1 LPTLRILHA
10 LGSHVDVLWGEVRLA
25 RYVHRPDM
33 PQLESP
39 KPYLHPVRTLDGD
52 LVTAYRPHDHVWHKG
67 IQLALPH
74 VGHENFWG
82 GVTWVRGEGYQQ
94 LDNNGSMDHV
104 EFEALEADG
113 ERARIAE
120 RLAWRTQAGEH
131 VIDERRSL
139 GFTVLDGAWVLSFES
154 ALTNRSGGDLVFG
167 SPTTN
172 GRPNAGY
179 GGLLWRGPREFSGG
193 EVLLPGGPRPEEDAM
208 GASSPWVAFI
218 GTHDETLRKTT
229 LAFYANG
236 AEPPWFV
243 RSGVYAVTGPAPWFH
258 DEQTLGDGETLELN
272 CDIAI
277 ADGAWTADEVE
288 AFRAGVAA

>member
-1 LPTLRILHA
+1 
-10 LGSHVDVLWGEVRLA
+10 
-25 RYVHRPDM
+25 
-33 PQLESP
+33 
-39 KPYLHPVRTLDGD
+39 
-52 LVTAYRPHDHVWHKG
+52 
-67 IQLALPH
+67 
-74 VGHENFWG
+74 
-82 GVTWVRGEGYQQ
+82 
-94 LDNNGSMDHV
+94 MDHV
-104 EFEALEADG
+104 EFEALAAEG
-113 ERARIAE
+113 ERALIAE
-120 RLAWRTQAGEH
+120 RLAWHTQAGEH
-131 VIDERRSL
+131 WADERRTLELRVL
-139 GFTVLDGAWVLSFES
+139 GDAW
-154 ALTNRSGGDLVFG
+154 ALGWRSEIHNVSGRDLVFG

-193 EVLLPGGPRPEEDAM
+193 EVLLPGGPTPEEEAM
-208 GASSPWVAFI
+208 GATSRWVAFV
-218 GTHDETLRKTT
+218 GTHDETLRQTT

-258 DEQTLGDGETLELN
+258 SEQTLADGEALELS